1 MRRLTYLYQQPDWP
15 DFRWNREALAETLAS
30 IRHRQGRLIG
40 RMESLGFVLRQEAV
54 LQTLTEDVVKSSEI
68 EGEKL
73 NADQVRSSVARRLGI
88 DIGGLTTVDR
98 HVEGVVEML
107 LDATRHYDRPL
118 TSERLFA
125 WHAAMFPTGRSGMN
139 PIRVGEWRDDSTGP
153 MQVISGPIGKERVH
167 YEAPEAKRVGRE
179 MRLFVTWFNAQKKT
193 GDWVA
198 NAALAHLWFVTVH
211 PFDDGNGRIAR
222 AIADM
227 ALARSEKSPQ
237 RFYSMSAQIR
247 KERADYYA
255 MLERTQK
262 GSLDVTLWMQ
272 WFFGCLSRAIE
283 GAQLTLE
290 SVLFKARFWESLAN
304 VSLNERQRTVLNRLL
319 DGLEGKLTTSKW
331 AKLTKT
337 SQDTAGR
344 DVAGLMDLGIL
355 VKNPERG
362 RSTSYSLRRPTRESI
377 V

>member
-1 MRRLTYLYQQPDWP
+1 
-15 DFRWNREALAETLAS
+15 
-30 IRHRQGRLIG
+30 
-40 RMESLGFVLRQEAV
+40 
-54 LQTLTEDVVKSSEI
+54 
-68 EGEKL
+68 
-73 NADQVRSSVARRLGI
+73 
-88 DIGGLTTVDR
+88 
-98 HVEGVVEML
+98 
-107 LDATRHYDRPL
+107 
-118 TSERLFA
+118 
-125 WHAAMFPTGRSGMN
+125 
-139 PIRVGEWRDDSTGP
+139 
-153 MQVISGPIGKERVH
+153 
-167 YEAPEAKRVGRE
+167 
-179 MRLFVTWFNAQKKT
+179 
-193 GDWVA
+193 
-198 NAALAHLWFVTVH
+198 
-211 PFDDGNGRIAR
+211 
-222 AIADM
+222 M

-344 DVAGLMDLGIL
+344 DVAGLMDLGVL